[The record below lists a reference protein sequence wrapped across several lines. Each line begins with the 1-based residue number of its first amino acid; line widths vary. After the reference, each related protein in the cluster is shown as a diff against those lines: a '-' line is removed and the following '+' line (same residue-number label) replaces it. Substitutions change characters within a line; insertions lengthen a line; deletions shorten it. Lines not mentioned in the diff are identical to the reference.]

1 MSFSASQPRGPD
13 GKWIPTGARKVKR
26 ATRSAANKRAYGNTV
41 RKKRSAPI
49 KIDRAASRQARGVGL
64 GGLKKNFIPYARL
77 SKKSTTIG
85 ANAGTFIP
93 GTNKR
98 VVFGN
103 YARIETV
110 NKSTKLDRV
119 ASRVSSKLIPKGS
132 QRALVGE
139 HIRKNVKL
147 DNPAIRYSTP
157 GTASREGIQARL
169 GTSRKA
175 GPTITVRRGSH
186 KRTRAQSKAGIKAYN
201 KAVNKGKKVNTR
213 PTRRRQAA
221 ARKNRKKRN
230 T

>member
-13 GKWIPTGARKVKR
+13 GRWIPTGAARVRR
-26 ATRSAANKRAYGNTV
+26 ATRSKANKRAYNAKRRRTSPITV
-41 RKKRSAPI
+41 N
-49 KIDRAASRQARGVGL
+49 RASSRQERGVGL
-64 GGLKKNFIPYARL
+64 TGLKKNFIPYARI

-85 ANAGTFIP
+85 ANTGTFIP

-110 NKSTKLDRV
+110 DKSTKLDRV

-132 QRALVGE
+132 RRALVGE
-139 HIRKNVKL
+139 HIKKHVKL